1 MYRLL
6 SCPLLLLALASAA
19 AAADRPN
26 VLWITSEDMG
36 PNLGC
41 YGDTYATTPN
51 LDRLAAR
58 GLRYRVAWSNA
69 PVCAPARTALISG
82 LYPSST
88 GAEHMRSLV
97 PMPAGMKMYPQY
109 LREAS
114 YYCTNNSKEDYNLAK
129 PGKVWDESSRTAHY
143 KNRKSGQ
150 PFFAVFNL
158 LVSHESQIRT
168 RPHKQVHDP
177 AKVRLP
183 SYHPDTP
190 EVRRD
195 WAQYYDKVT
204 QMDAQA
210 GKLLDE
216 LAASGL
222 ADDTVVFYYADHGC
236 GMPRHKRSACNSGL
250 LVPFIVH
257 FPDKYKHLAPPE
269 YAPGGSTDRP
279 ISFVD
284 VAPSLLS
291 LVGVKP
297 PPAMQGEAF
306 LGKYAAAP
314 RRYLHGLRGRM
325 DERID
330 LVRSVRDARYVYVRN
345 YLPHLPH
352 GQHVAYMFETP
363 TTRVWKRLF
372 DEGKLNAAQS
382 AYWRPKAP
390 EELYDLQADPD
401 EVKNL
406 ATSPQHKDLLARL
419 RAVQREQVLKV
430 RDIGLLPEDEIHRRS
445 RGSTPYDYGHDRAKY
460 PLERI
465 LSAAELASSLGA
477 GDVPALRK
485 LLADEDS
492 AVRYWAAMGL
502 LMRGAK
508 AVGEAR
514 DDLLKRLEDES
525 PSVRVAAAEALAR
538 SGGDE
543 GLRKALP
550 VLLAH
555 AAPDRN
561 GPYTAIQA
569 LNAIDAVGEWAA
581 GIKEGVRKLPLKNL
595 PPPQRASS
603 LIPRL
608 VEHILAGK

>member
-1 MYRLL
+1 MFRLL
-6 SCPLLLLALASAA
+6 SCPLLVFGLATAA

-41 YGDTYATTPN
+41 YGDAYATTPH

-88 GAEHMRSLV
+88 GAEHMRSLA
-97 PMPAGMKMYPQY
+97 PMPAGMTMYPQY
-109 LREAS
+109 LREAG
-114 YYCTNNSKEDYNLAK
+114 YYCTNNSKEDYNLAR

-143 KNRKSGQ
+143 KDRRPGQ

-222 ADDTVVFYYADHGC
+222 AGDTVVFYYADHGC
-236 GMPRHKRSACNSGL
+236 GMPRHKRSACDSGL
-250 LVPFIVH
+250 LVPFIVY

-269 YAPGGSTDRP
+269 YAPGGATDRP
-279 ISFVD
+279 VSFVD

-291 LVGVKP
+291 LVGIRP
-297 PPAMQGEAF
+297 PAAMQGEAF

-330 LVRSVRDARYVYVRN
+330 LVRSVRDARYAYVRN
-345 YLPHLPH
+345 YLPHLPA

-382 AYWRPKAP
+382 VYWRPKAP
-390 EELYDLQADPD
+390 EELYDLQSDPD

-406 ATSPQHKDLLARL
+406 AGSPGHKDVLARL

-430 RDIGLLPEDEIHRRS
+430 RDVGLLPEDEIHRRS
-445 RGSTPYDYGHDRAKY
+445 RGSSPYDYGHDRAKY
-460 PLERI
+460 PLERV
-465 LSAAELASSLGA
+465 LAAAELASSLGA
-477 GDVPALRK
+477 DDVPALRK
-485 LLADEDS
+485 LLADDDS

-502 LMRGAK
+502 LMRGPK
-508 AVGEAR
+508 AVGAAR
-514 DDLLKRLEDES
+514 DDLLRRLDDDA

-538 SGGDE
+538 CGDE

-561 GPYTAIQA
+561 GPYVAIQA
-569 LNAIDAVGEWAA
+569 LNAIDALGERAA
-581 GIKEGVRKLPLKNL
+581 SIKEDVRRLPMKDL